1 MAKVKRT
8 FRSGGARLQQA
19 LQDIGSKVGKVGW
32 FASSKYQDGTPVA
45 YVAAIH
51 EHGVPEK
58 GIPMRPTMRPT
69 AQAQRTHWARLAQ
82 AGFAAVFR
90 GAATPADVMEKVSA
104 KAAGDVRKAI
114 SQIRTPPLK
123 VATVKA
129 RLRGKK
135 QGKVVSLT
143 AAKPLVDSRVL
154 LNTLTHIV
162 EDKS

>member
-8 FRSGGARLQQA
+8 PGPGGARLQQA
-19 LQDIGSKVGKVGW
+19 LQDIDSKVGKVGW
-32 FASSKYQDGTPVA
+32 FESSKYQDGTPVA

-69 AQAQRTHWARLAQ
+69 AAAQRAQWAKLAQ

-90 GAATPADVMEKVSA
+90 GAATPTDVMEKVSA

-123 VATVKA
+123 AATVKA

-143 AAKPLVDSRVL
+143 AAKPLVDSGVL

>member
-1 MAKVKRT
+1 MAKVKR
-8 FRSGGARLQQA
+8 SPGPGGARLQQA
-19 LQDIGSKVGKVGW
+19 VQGIGGKVGKVGW
-32 FASSKYQDGTPVA
+32 FESSKYPDGTPVA

-69 AQAQRTHWARLAQ
+69 ADEQRAQWARLAQ
-82 AGFAAVFR
+82 AGYTAVFR
-90 GAATPADVMEKVSA
+90 GAATPADVMEEVSA

-143 AAKPLVDSRVL
+143 AAKPLVDSDVL